1 MFPLKMQ
8 KFDRYCR
15 RALISTAAALLLAG
29 CEGPPPATGL
39 AGETEYLRA
48 CATCHGSSG
57 EGRAPTFPPLAGSE
71 WLALGPDATALIV
84 IHGLKGEIEVAG
96 TTYRG
101 YMPPMNQ
108 VSDADVAAILGYIGQ
123 RWAEGWVD
131 ADDAL
136 RIAQLRAHG
145 NDQPI
150 INGRA
155 DLETRLEAL
164 PPRPGP

>member
-1 MFPLKMQ
+1 MKRTA
-8 KFDRYCR
+8 RYCR
-15 RALISTAAALLLAG
+15 RALIAVAATVLLAG
-29 CEGPPPATGL
+29 CEGPPPSTGL
-39 AGETEYLRA
+39 AGEAEYLRA

-71 WLALGPDATALIV
+71 WLDLGPDATALIV

-96 TTYRG
+96 RTYRG

-108 VSDADVAAILGYIGQ
+108 VSDADVAAILGYIGE

-131 ADDAL
+131 ADDAT

-145 NDQPI
+145 EDQPI
-150 INGRA
+150 IDGRA

>member
-1 MFPLKMQ
+1 MFPLKMH

-29 CEGPPPATGL
+29 CKGPPPSTGL

-48 CATCHGSSG
+48 CATCHGSNG
-57 EGRAPTFPPLAGSE
+57 EGRAPTFPPLAGSD
-71 WLALGPDATALIV
+71 WLALGPDAVTLIV

-96 TTYRG
+96 SSYRG

-108 VSDADVAAILGYIGQ
+108 ISDTDVAAILSYIGQ
-123 RWAEGWVD
+123 RWAEGWIN

-145 NDQPI
+145 EDQAI
-150 INGRA
+150 IDGRA
-155 DLETRLEAL
+155 DLETRLGDL
-164 PPRPGP
+164 PPRSAP